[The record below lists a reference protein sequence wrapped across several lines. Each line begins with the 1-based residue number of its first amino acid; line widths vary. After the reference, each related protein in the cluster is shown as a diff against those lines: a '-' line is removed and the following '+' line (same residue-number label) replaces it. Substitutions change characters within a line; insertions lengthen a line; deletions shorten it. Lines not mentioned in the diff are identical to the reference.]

1 MRKKIAMKMIGC
13 QKTLKETELED
24 SSRLKTSNSRPVVL
38 RKKRREGRKMIQA
51 MKKRKTI

>member
-1 MRKKIAMKMIGC
+1 MRKKIAMLIGC

-51 MKKRKTI
+51 MKNRKTI